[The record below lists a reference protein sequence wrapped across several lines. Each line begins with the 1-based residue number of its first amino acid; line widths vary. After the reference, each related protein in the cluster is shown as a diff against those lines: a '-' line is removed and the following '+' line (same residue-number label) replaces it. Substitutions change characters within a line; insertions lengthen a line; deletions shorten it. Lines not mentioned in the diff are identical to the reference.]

1 MGKRKTKLTSS
12 FFCGYN
18 SFMSKK
24 EKNKN
29 PNRKSPLIRVI
40 SIISILLAIALII
53 KVIKIDILPLNFEI
67 TILGAV
73 LLLTLILFI
82 FYNFTSH
89 SKIARVFGGFMII
102 VVTLSYGLG
111 YFYLYKTAGML
122 STISTSSSGSGTKL
136 GSLSDEMTNN
146 VSVIVMKSSNYSSL
160 KDLSGK
166 KIGTTSELDTKS
178 TEKCLT
184 DIKKSIDF
192 DQEDYPNYN
201 QEMTDLYDG
210 RIDGV
215 ILDES
220 SRGIVY
226 EQFLNIS
233 QVTKV
238 VHTTSYKAPREHAIV
253 DSKHPVDVTKD
264 PFTIYFSGND
274 SFGNIQETGRTD
286 FNMLVT
292 VNPKTHRILM
302 TSIPRDYYV
311 PVACAEDAADGCLD
325 GQKDKLTHTG
335 LYGVQT
341 TINTIEDFMDVDI
354 NYYVRVNFSS
364 LTNIVDAI
372 GGVDVTVGKGLAVD
386 QFYTDDTIGGVVE
399 GENHLDGQKALAY
412 ARERYAYED
421 GDLQRVKNQQQV
433 LKAIIKKV
441 KSPSM
446 LLKYASLI
454 DAIGS
459 AIETNMP
466 SSSITNFVKFQL
478 ASNSSWK
485 FESYPMV
492 GDTGMEFSPSLGD
505 TASVTYQD
513 RGSIETAHDKIE
525 AILNGENASSVKD
538 KAKQLDDSDGT
549 GDDDS
554 QAQTGTG
561 SYQDYTQSAETY
573 VPDDSQDSSYED
585 QTTYDDSSYNQGYDD
600 SYSDYGYG
608 EY

>member
-1 MGKRKTKLTSS
+1 
-12 FFCGYN
+12 
-18 SFMSKK
+18 MSKK

-146 VSVIVMKSSNYSSL
+146 VSVIVMKSLNYNSL

-166 KIGTTSELDTKS
+166 KIGTTSELDAKS

-274 SFGNIQETGRTD
+274 SFGDIQETSRTD
-286 FNMLVT
+286 SNMLVT

-311 PVACAEDAADGCLD
+311 PVACAEDAADGCPD

-433 LKAIIKKV
+433 LKGIIKKV

-538 KAKQLDDSDGT
+538 KAKQLDDSDVT

>member
-1 MGKRKTKLTSS
+1 
-12 FFCGYN
+12 
-18 SFMSKK
+18 MSKK

-146 VSVIVMKSSNYSSL
+146 VSVIVMKSSNYNSL

-166 KIGTTSELDTKS
+166 KIGTTSELDAKS

-274 SFGNIQETGRTD
+274 SFGDIQETGRTD
-286 FNMLVT
+286 SNMLVT

-311 PVACAEDAADGCLD
+311 PVACAEDAADGCPD

-538 KAKQLDDSDGT
+538 KAKQLDDSDVT

>member
-1 MGKRKTKLTSS
+1 
-12 FFCGYN
+12 
-18 SFMSKK
+18 MSKK

-82 FYNFTSH
+82 FYNFTSY

-146 VSVIVMKSSNYSSL
+146 VSVIVMKSSNYNSL

-166 KIGTTSELDTKS
+166 KIGTTSELDAKS

-274 SFGNIQETGRTD
+274 SFGDIQETGRTD
-286 FNMLVT
+286 SNMLVT

-311 PVACAEDAADGCLD
+311 PVACAEDAADGCPD

-505 TASVTYQD
+505 TVSVTYQD

-538 KAKQLDDSDGT
+538 KAKQLDDSDVT

-554 QAQTGTG
+554 QSQTGTG

>member
-1 MGKRKTKLTSS
+1 
-12 FFCGYN
+12 
-18 SFMSKK
+18 MSKK

-146 VSVIVMKSSNYSSL
+146 VSVIVMKSSNYNSL

-166 KIGTTSELDTKS
+166 KIGTTSELDAKS

-192 DQEDYPNYN
+192 DQEDYSNYN

-274 SFGNIQETGRTD
+274 SFGDIQETSRTD
-286 FNMLVT
+286 SNMLVT

-302 TSIPRDYYV
+302 TSIPRDYYG
-311 PVACAEDAADGCLD
+311 PVACAEDAADGCPD

-538 KAKQLDDSDGT
+538 KAKQLDDSDVT

>member
-1 MGKRKTKLTSS
+1 
-12 FFCGYN
+12 
-18 SFMSKK
+18 MSKK

-146 VSVIVMKSSNYSSL
+146 VSVIVMKSSNYNSL

-166 KIGTTSELDTKS
+166 KIGTTSELDAKS

-274 SFGNIQETGRTD
+274 SFGDIQETSRTD
-286 FNMLVT
+286 SNMLVT

-311 PVACAEDAADGCLD
+311 PVACAEDAADGCPD

-485 FESYPMV
+485 FESYPMA

-538 KAKQLDDSDGT
+538 KAKQLDDSDVT

>member
-1 MGKRKTKLTSS
+1 
-12 FFCGYN
+12 
-18 SFMSKK
+18 MSKK

-146 VSVIVMKSSNYSSL
+146 VSVIVMKSSNYNSL

-166 KIGTTSELDTKS
+166 KIGTTSELDAKS

-274 SFGNIQETGRTD
+274 SFGDIQETSRTD
-286 FNMLVT
+286 SNMLVT

-311 PVACAEDAADGCLD
+311 PVACAEDAADGCPD

-341 TINTIEDFMDVDI
+341 TINTIEDFMDADI

-538 KAKQLDDSDGT
+538 KAKQLDDSDVT

>member
-1 MGKRKTKLTSS
+1 
-12 FFCGYN
+12 
-18 SFMSKK
+18 MSKK

-146 VSVIVMKSSNYSSL
+146 VSVIVMKSSNYNSL

-166 KIGTTSELDTKS
+166 KIGTTSELDAKS

-274 SFGNIQETGRTD
+274 SFGDIQETSRTD
-286 FNMLVT
+286 SNMLVT

-311 PVACAEDAADGCLD
+311 PVACAEDAADGCPD

-354 NYYVRVNFSS
+354 NYCVRVNFSS

-485 FESYPMV
+485 FESYLMV

-538 KAKQLDDSDGT
+538 KAKQLDDSDVT

>member
-1 MGKRKTKLTSS
+1 
-12 FFCGYN
+12 
-18 SFMSKK
+18 MSKK

-178 TEKCLT
+178 TEKSLE
-184 DIKKSIDF
+184 DIKKTIDF
-192 DQEDYPNYN
+192 DQEDYPNYY

-210 RIDGV
+210 TIDAV
-215 ILDES
+215 VLDES
-220 SRGIVY
+220 SRGLVY
-226 EQFLNIS
+226 DIDQFQDIS

-238 VHTTSYKAPREHAIV
+238 VHTTSYKTPREHAIV

-274 SFGNIQETGRTD
+274 SFGDIQETGRTD
-286 FNMLVT
+286 SNMLVT
-292 VNPKTHRILM
+292 VNPKSHRILM

-311 PVACAEDAADGCLD
+311 PVACAEDAADGCPD

-341 TINTIEDFMDVDI
+341 TISTIEDFMDIDI

-372 GGVDVTVGKGLAVD
+372 GGVDVNVGQGLAVD
-386 QFYTDDTIGGVVE
+386 QFYTDGTVGGVVE

-421 GDLQRVKNQQQV
+421 GDMQRVKNQQQV

-446 LLKYASLI
+446 LLNYTSLI
-454 DAIGS
+454 DTIGS

-478 ASNSSWK
+478 ASNSDWK
-485 FESYPMV
+485 FESYPMI

-513 RGSIETAHDKIE
+513 RGSIETAHDKIT
-525 AILNGENASSVKD
+525 AIINGEKASSVKD
-538 KAKQLDDSDGT
+538 KAKQLDNSDGT

-585 QTTYDDSSYNQGYDD
+585 QTTYDDSSSNQGYDD

>member
-1 MGKRKTKLTSS
+1 
-12 FFCGYN
+12 
-18 SFMSKK
+18 MSKK

-146 VSVIVMKSSNYSSL
+146 VSVIVMKSSNYNSL

-166 KIGTTSELDTKS
+166 KIGTTSELDAKS

-274 SFGNIQETGRTD
+274 SFGDIQETSRTD
-286 FNMLVT
+286 SNMLVT

-311 PVACAEDAADGCLD
+311 PVACAEDAADGCPD

-538 KAKQLDDSDGT
+538 KAKQLDDSDVT

-561 SYQDYTQSAETY
+561 FYQDYTQSAETY

>member
-1 MGKRKTKLTSS
+1 
-12 FFCGYN
+12 
-18 SFMSKK
+18 MSKK

-146 VSVIVMKSSNYSSL
+146 VSVIVMKSSNYNSL

-166 KIGTTSELDTKS
+166 KIGTTSELDAKS

-274 SFGNIQETGRTD
+274 SFGDIQETSRTD
-286 FNMLVT
+286 SNMLVT

-311 PVACAEDAADGCLD
+311 PVACAEDAADGCPD

-505 TASVTYQD
+505 TASVSYQD

-538 KAKQLDDSDGT
+538 KAKQLDDSDVT

>member
-1 MGKRKTKLTSS
+1 
-12 FFCGYN
+12 
-18 SFMSKK
+18 MSKK

-178 TEKCLT
+178 TEKSLD
-184 DIKKSIDF
+184 DIKKTIDF
-192 DQEDYPNYN
+192 DQEDYPNYY

-210 RIDGV
+210 TIDAV
-215 ILDES
+215 VLDES
-220 SRGIVY
+220 SRGLVY
-226 EQFLNIS
+226 DIDQFQDIS

-238 VHTTSYKAPREHAIV
+238 VHTTSYKTPREHAIV

-274 SFGNIQETGRTD
+274 SFGNIQETG
-286 FNMLVT
+286 
-292 VNPKTHRILM
+292 
-302 TSIPRDYYV
+302 
-311 PVACAEDAADGCLD
+311 
-325 GQKDKLTHTG
+325 KLTHTG

-341 TINTIEDFMDVDI
+341 TISTIEDFMDIDI

-372 GGVDVTVGKGLAVD
+372 GGVDVNVGQGLAVD
-386 QFYTDDTIGGVVE
+386 QFYTDGTVGGVVE

-412 ARERYAYED
+412 ARERYSYED
-421 GDLQRVKNQQQV
+421 GDMQRVKNQQQV

-446 LLKYASLI
+446 LLNYTSLI

-478 ASNSSWK
+478 ASNSDWK
-485 FESYPMV
+485 FESYPMI

-538 KAKQLDDSDGT
+538 KAKQLDDSDVT

-585 QTTYDDSSYNQGYDD
+585 QTTYDDSSSNQGYDD

>member
-1 MGKRKTKLTSS
+1 
-12 FFCGYN
+12 
-18 SFMSKK
+18 MSKK

-146 VSVIVMKSSNYSSL
+146 VSVIVMKSSNYNSL

-166 KIGTTSELDTKS
+166 KIGTTSELDAKS

-220 SRGIVY
+220 SLGIVY

-274 SFGNIQETGRTD
+274 SFGDIQKTGRTD
-286 FNMLVT
+286 SNMLVT

-311 PVACAEDAADGCLD
+311 PVACAEDAADGCPD

-505 TASVTYQD
+505 TVSVTYQD

-538 KAKQLDDSDGT
+538 KAKQLDDSDVT

-554 QAQTGTG
+554 QSQTGTG

>member
-1 MGKRKTKLTSS
+1 
-12 FFCGYN
+12 
-18 SFMSKK
+18 MSKK

-166 KIGTTSELDTKS
+166 KIGTTSELDVKS

-274 SFGNIQETGRTD
+274 SFGDIQETSRTD
-286 FNMLVT
+286 SNMLVT

-505 TASVTYQD
+505 TVSVTYQD

-538 KAKQLDDSDGT
+538 KAKQLDDSDVT

-554 QAQTGTG
+554 QSQTGTG

>member
-1 MGKRKTKLTSS
+1 
-12 FFCGYN
+12 
-18 SFMSKK
+18 MSKK
-24 EKNKN
+24 EKYKN

-146 VSVIVMKSSNYSSL
+146 VSVIVMKSSNYNSL

-166 KIGTTSELDTKS
+166 KIGTTSELDAKS

-274 SFGNIQETGRTD
+274 SFGDIQETGRTD
-286 FNMLVT
+286 SNMLVT

-311 PVACAEDAADGCLD
+311 PVACAEDAADGCPD

-505 TASVTYQD
+505 TVSVTYQD

-538 KAKQLDDSDGT
+538 KAKQLDDSDVT

-554 QAQTGTG
+554 QSQTGTG

>member
-1 MGKRKTKLTSS
+1 
-12 FFCGYN
+12 
-18 SFMSKK
+18 MSKK

-73 LLLTLILFI
+73 LLFTLILFI

-146 VSVIVMKSSNYSSL
+146 VSVIVMKSSNYNSL

-166 KIGTTSELDTKS
+166 KIGTTSELDAKS

-274 SFGNIQETGRTD
+274 SFGDIQETSRTD
-286 FNMLVT
+286 SNMLVT

-302 TSIPRDYYV
+302 TSIPRDDYV
-311 PVACAEDAADGCLD
+311 PVACAEDAADGCPD

-525 AILNGENASSVKD
+525 AILNGENAASVKD
-538 KAKQLDDSDGT
+538 KAKQLDDSDVT

>member
-1 MGKRKTKLTSS
+1 
-12 FFCGYN
+12 
-18 SFMSKK
+18 MSKK

-146 VSVIVMKSSNYSSL
+146 VSVIVMKSSNYNSL

-166 KIGTTSELDTKS
+166 KIGTTSELDAKS

-274 SFGNIQETGRTD
+274 SFGDIQETSRTD
-286 FNMLVT
+286 SNMLVT

-311 PVACAEDAADGCLD
+311 PVACAEDAADGCPD

-433 LKAIIKKV
+433 LKGIIKKV

-492 GDTGMEFSPSLGD
+492 GDTGMESSPSLGD

-538 KAKQLDDSDGT
+538 KAKQLDDSDVT

>member
-1 MGKRKTKLTSS
+1 
-12 FFCGYN
+12 
-18 SFMSKK
+18 MSKK

-29 PNRKSPLIRVI
+29 RNRKSPLIRVI

-146 VSVIVMKSSNYSSL
+146 VSVIVMKSSNYNSL

-166 KIGTTSELDTKS
+166 KIGTTSELDAKS

-274 SFGNIQETGRTD
+274 SFGDIQETSRTD
-286 FNMLVT
+286 SNMLVT

-311 PVACAEDAADGCLD
+311 PVACAEDAADGCPD

-538 KAKQLDDSDGT
+538 KAKQLDDSDVT

>member
-1 MGKRKTKLTSS
+1 
-12 FFCGYN
+12 
-18 SFMSKK
+18 MSKK

-146 VSVIVMKSSNYSSL
+146 VSVIVMKSSNYNSL

-166 KIGTTSELDTKS
+166 KIGTTSELDAKS

-274 SFGNIQETGRTD
+274 SFGDIQETSRTD
-286 FNMLVT
+286 SNMLVT

-311 PVACAEDAADGCLD
+311 PVACAEDAADGCPD

-433 LKAIIKKV
+433 LKGIIKKV

-505 TASVTYQD
+505 TVSVTYQD

-538 KAKQLDDSDGT
+538 KAKQLDDSDVT

>member
-1 MGKRKTKLTSS
+1 
-12 FFCGYN
+12 
-18 SFMSKK
+18 MSKK
-24 EKNKN
+24 KKNKN

-146 VSVIVMKSSNYSSL
+146 VSVIVMKSSNYNSL

-166 KIGTTSELDTKS
+166 KIGTTSELDAKS

-274 SFGNIQETGRTD
+274 SFGDIQETSRTD
-286 FNMLVT
+286 SNMLVT

-311 PVACAEDAADGCLD
+311 PVACAEDAADGCPD

-505 TASVTYQD
+505 TVSVTYQD

-538 KAKQLDDSDGT
+538 KAKQLDDSDVT

-554 QAQTGTG
+554 QSQTGTG

>member
-1 MGKRKTKLTSS
+1 
-12 FFCGYN
+12 
-18 SFMSKK
+18 MSKK

-111 YFYLYKTAGML
+111 YFYLYKTAGMI

-166 KIGTTSELDTKS
+166 KIGTTSELDTKN
-178 TEKCLT
+178 TEKSLE
-184 DIKKSIDF
+184 DIKKTIDF
-192 DQEDYPNYN
+192 DQEDYPNYY

-210 RIDGV
+210 TIDAV
-215 ILDES
+215 VLDES
-220 SRGIVY
+220 SRGLVY
-226 EQFLNIS
+226 DIDQFQDIS

-238 VHTTSYKAPREHAIV
+238 VHTTSYKTPREHAIV

-274 SFGNIQETGRTD
+274 AFGNIQETGRTD
-286 FNMLVT
+286 SNMLVT
-292 VNPKTHRILM
+292 VNPKSHRILM

-311 PVACAEDAADGCLD
+311 PVACAEDAADGCPD

-341 TINTIEDFMDVDI
+341 TISTIEDFMDIDI

-372 GGVDVTVGKGLAVD
+372 GGVDVNVGQGLAVD
-386 QFYTDDTIGGVVE
+386 QFYTDGTVGGVVE

-421 GDLQRVKNQQQV
+421 GDMQRVKNQEQV

-446 LLKYASLI
+446 LLNYTSLI

-478 ASNSSWK
+478 ASNSDWK
-485 FESYPMV
+485 FESYPMI

-513 RGSIETAHDKIE
+513 KGCIQTAHDKIT
-525 AILNGENASSVKD
+525 AIINGEKVSSVKD
-538 KAKQLDDSDGT
+538 KAKQLDNSDGT

-585 QTTYDDSSYNQGYDD
+585 QTTYDDSSSNQGYDD

>member
-1 MGKRKTKLTSS
+1 
-12 FFCGYN
+12 
-18 SFMSKK
+18 MSKK

-146 VSVIVMKSSNYSSL
+146 VSVIVMKSSNYNSL

-166 KIGTTSELDTKS
+166 KIGTTSELDAKS

-274 SFGNIQETGRTD
+274 SFGDIQETSRTD
-286 FNMLVT
+286 SNMLVT

-311 PVACAEDAADGCLD
+311 PVACAEDAADGCPD

-466 SSSITNFVKFQL
+466 SSSITYFVKFQL

-585 QTTYDDSSYNQGYDD
+585 QTTYDDSSYNQGSDD

>member
-1 MGKRKTKLTSS
+1 
-12 FFCGYN
+12 
-18 SFMSKK
+18 MSKK

-122 STISTSSSGSGTKL
+122 STISTSSSGSGSKL

-178 TEKCLT
+178 TEKSLE
-184 DIKKSIDF
+184 DIKKTIDF
-192 DQEDYPNYN
+192 DQEDYPNYY

-210 RIDGV
+210 TIDAV
-215 ILDES
+215 VLDES
-220 SRGIVY
+220 SRGLVY
-226 EQFLNIS
+226 DIDQFQDIS

-238 VHTTSYKAPREHAIV
+238 VHTTSYKTPREHAIV

-274 SFGNIQETGRTD
+274 AFGNIQETGRTD
-286 FNMLVT
+286 SNMLVT
-292 VNPKTHRILM
+292 VNPKSHRILM

-311 PVACAEDAADGCLD
+311 PVACAEDAADGCPD

-341 TINTIEDFMDVDI
+341 TISTIEDFMDIDI

-372 GGVDVTVGKGLAVD
+372 GGVDVNVGQGLAVD
-386 QFYTDDTIGGVVE
+386 QFYTDGTVGGVVE

-421 GDLQRVKNQQQV
+421 GDMQRVKNQEQV

-446 LLKYASLI
+446 LLNYTSLI

-478 ASNSSWK
+478 ASNSDWK
-485 FESYPMV
+485 FESYPMI

-513 RGSIETAHDKIE
+513 KGCIQTAHDKII
-525 AILNGENASSVKD
+525 AIINGEKASSVKD
-538 KAKQLDDSDGT
+538 KAKQLDNSDGT

-585 QTTYDDSSYNQGYDD
+585 QTTYDDSSSNQGYDD
-600 SYSDYGYG
+600 SYSDYDYG

>member
-1 MGKRKTKLTSS
+1 
-12 FFCGYN
+12 
-18 SFMSKK
+18 MSKK
-24 EKNKN
+24 KKNKN

-146 VSVIVMKSSNYSSL
+146 VSVIVMKSSNYNSL

-166 KIGTTSELDTKS
+166 KIGTTSKLDAKS

-274 SFGNIQETGRTD
+274 SFGDIQETSRTD
-286 FNMLVT
+286 SNMLVT

-421 GDLQRVKNQQQV
+421 GDLQRVKNQQHV
-433 LKAIIKKV
+433 LKPIIKKV

-549 GDDDS
+549 GDDDN

>member
-1 MGKRKTKLTSS
+1 
-12 FFCGYN
+12 
-18 SFMSKK
+18 MSKK
-24 EKNKN
+24 KKNKN

-146 VSVIVMKSSNYSSL
+146 VSVIVMKSSNYNSL

-166 KIGTTSELDTKS
+166 KIGTTSKLDAKS

-220 SRGIVY
+220 SRGIEY

-274 SFGNIQETGRTD
+274 SFGDIQETSRTD
-286 FNMLVT
+286 SNMLVT

-549 GDDDS
+549 GDDDN

>member
-1 MGKRKTKLTSS
+1 
-12 FFCGYN
+12 
-18 SFMSKK
+18 MSKK
-24 EKNKN
+24 KKNKN

-146 VSVIVMKSSNYSSL
+146 VSVIVMKSSNYNSL

-166 KIGTTSELDTKS
+166 KIGTTSELDAKS

-274 SFGNIQETGRTD
+274 SFGDIQETGRTD
-286 FNMLVT
+286 SNMLVT

-311 PVACAEDAADGCLD
+311 PVACAEDAADGCPD

-505 TASVTYQD
+505 TVSVTYQD

-538 KAKQLDDSDGT
+538 KAKQLDDSDVT

>member
-1 MGKRKTKLTSS
+1 
-12 FFCGYN
+12 
-18 SFMSKK
+18 MSKK

-146 VSVIVMKSSNYSSL
+146 VSVIVMKSSNYNSL

-166 KIGTTSELDTKS
+166 KIGTTSELDAKS

-274 SFGNIQETGRTD
+274 SFGDIQETSRTD
-286 FNMLVT
+286 SNMLVT

-311 PVACAEDAADGCLD
+311 PVACAEDAADGCPD

-341 TINTIEDFMDVDI
+341 TINIIEDFMDVDI

-538 KAKQLDDSDGT
+538 KAKQLDDSDVT

>member
-1 MGKRKTKLTSS
+1 
-12 FFCGYN
+12 
-18 SFMSKK
+18 MSKK

-146 VSVIVMKSSNYSSL
+146 VSVIVMKSSNYNSL

-166 KIGTTSELDTKS
+166 KIGTTSELDAKS

-238 VHTTSYKAPREHAIV
+238 VHTTSYKAPREHAFV

-274 SFGNIQETGRTD
+274 SFGDIQETGRTD
-286 FNMLVT
+286 SNMLVT

-311 PVACAEDAADGCLD
+311 PVACAEDAADGCPD

-505 TASVTYQD
+505 TVSVTYQD

-538 KAKQLDDSDGT
+538 KAKQLDDSDVT

-554 QAQTGTG
+554 QSQTGTG

>member
-1 MGKRKTKLTSS
+1 
-12 FFCGYN
+12 
-18 SFMSKK
+18 MSKK

-89 SKIARVFGGFMII
+89 SKIARVFGGFMIV

-146 VSVIVMKSSNYSSL
+146 VSVIVMKSSNYNSL

-166 KIGTTSELDTKS
+166 KIGTTSELDAKS

-274 SFGNIQETGRTD
+274 SFGDIQETGRTD
-286 FNMLVT
+286 SNMLVT

-311 PVACAEDAADGCLD
+311 PVACAEDAADGCPD

-505 TASVTYQD
+505 TVSVTYQD

-538 KAKQLDDSDGT
+538 KAKQLDDSDVT

-554 QAQTGTG
+554 QSQTGTG
-561 SYQDYTQSAETY
+561 SFQDYTQSAETY

>member
-1 MGKRKTKLTSS
+1 
-12 FFCGYN
+12 
-18 SFMSKK
+18 MSKK

-40 SIISILLAIALII
+40 SIISILLSIALII

-146 VSVIVMKSSNYSSL
+146 VSVIVMKSSNYNSL

-166 KIGTTSELDTKS
+166 KIGTTSELDAKS

-274 SFGNIQETGRTD
+274 SFGDIQETSRTD
-286 FNMLVT
+286 SNMLVT

-311 PVACAEDAADGCLD
+311 PVACAEDAADGCPD

-505 TASVTYQD
+505 IASVTYQD

-538 KAKQLDDSDGT
+538 KAKQLDDSDVT

>member
-1 MGKRKTKLTSS
+1 
-12 FFCGYN
+12 
-18 SFMSKK
+18 MSKK

-146 VSVIVMKSSNYSSL
+146 VSVIVMKSSNYNSL

-166 KIGTTSELDTKS
+166 KIGTTSKLDAKS

-274 SFGNIQETGRTD
+274 SFGDIQETSRTD
-286 FNMLVT
+286 SNMLVT

-311 PVACAEDAADGCLD
+311 PVACAEDAADGCPD

-459 AIETNMP
+459 AIETNMT

-538 KAKQLDDSDGT
+538 KAKQLDDSDVT

>member
-1 MGKRKTKLTSS
+1 
-12 FFCGYN
+12 
-18 SFMSKK
+18 MSKK

-146 VSVIVMKSSNYSSL
+146 VSVIVMKSSNYNYL

-166 KIGTTSELDTKS
+166 KIGTTSELDAKS

-274 SFGNIQETGRTD
+274 SFGDIQETSRTD
-286 FNMLVT
+286 SNMLVT

-311 PVACAEDAADGCLD
+311 PVACAEDAADGCPD

-433 LKAIIKKV
+433 LKGIIKKV

-485 FESYPMV
+485 FESYHMV

-538 KAKQLDDSDGT
+538 KAKQLDDSDVT

>member
-1 MGKRKTKLTSS
+1 
-12 FFCGYN
+12 
-18 SFMSKK
+18 MSKK

-146 VSVIVMKSSNYSSL
+146 VSVIVMKSSNYNSL

-166 KIGTTSELDTKS
+166 KIGTTSELDAKS

-274 SFGNIQETGRTD
+274 SFGDIQKTGRTD
-286 FNMLVT
+286 SNMLVT

-311 PVACAEDAADGCLD
+311 PVACAEDAADGCPD

-505 TASVTYQD
+505 TVSVTYQD

-538 KAKQLDDSDGT
+538 KAKQLDDSDVT

-554 QAQTGTG
+554 QSQTGTG

>member
-1 MGKRKTKLTSS
+1 
-12 FFCGYN
+12 
-18 SFMSKK
+18 MSKK

-146 VSVIVMKSSNYSSL
+146 VSVIVMKSSNYNSL

-166 KIGTTSELDTKS
+166 KIGTTSELDAKS

-274 SFGNIQETGRTD
+274 SFGDIQETSRTD
-286 FNMLVT
+286 SNMLVT

-311 PVACAEDAADGCLD
+311 PVACAEDAADGCPD

-505 TASVTYQD
+505 IASVTYQD

-538 KAKQLDDSDGT
+538 KAKQLDDSDVT

>member
-1 MGKRKTKLTSS
+1 
-12 FFCGYN
+12 
-18 SFMSKK
+18 MSKK

-146 VSVIVMKSSNYSSL
+146 VSVIVMKSSNYNSL

-166 KIGTTSELDTKS
+166 KIGTTSELDAKS

-274 SFGNIQETGRTD
+274 SFGDIQKTGRTD
-286 FNMLVT
+286 SNMLVT

-311 PVACAEDAADGCLD
+311 PVACAEDAADVCPD

-505 TASVTYQD
+505 TVSVTYQD

-538 KAKQLDDSDGT
+538 KAKQLDDSDVT

-554 QAQTGTG
+554 QSQTGTG

>member
-1 MGKRKTKLTSS
+1 
-12 FFCGYN
+12 
-18 SFMSKK
+18 MSKK
-24 EKNKN
+24 KKNKN

-146 VSVIVMKSSNYSSL
+146 VSVIVMKSSNYNSL

-166 KIGTTSELDTKS
+166 KIGTTSKLDAKS

-274 SFGNIQETGRTD
+274 SFGDIQETSRTD
-286 FNMLVT
+286 SNMLVT

-311 PVACAEDAADGCLD
+311 PVACAEDAADGCPD

-492 GDTGMEFSPSLGD
+492 GDTGMEFSPCLGD

-538 KAKQLDDSDGT
+538 KAKQLDDSDVT

>member
-1 MGKRKTKLTSS
+1 
-12 FFCGYN
+12 
-18 SFMSKK
+18 MSKK

-146 VSVIVMKSSNYSSL
+146 VSVIVMKSSNYNSL

-166 KIGTTSELDTKS
+166 KIGTTSELDAKS

-274 SFGNIQETGRTD
+274 SFGDIQETSRTD
-286 FNMLVT
+286 SNMLVT

-311 PVACAEDAADGCLD
+311 PVACAEDAADGCPD

-538 KAKQLDDSDGT
+538 KAKQLDDSDVT

-573 VPDDSQDSSYED
+573 VPDDFQDSSYED

>member
-1 MGKRKTKLTSS
+1 
-12 FFCGYN
+12 
-18 SFMSKK
+18 MSKK

-146 VSVIVMKSSNYSSL
+146 VSVIVMKSSNYNSL

-166 KIGTTSELDTKS
+166 KIGTTSELDAKS

-274 SFGNIQETGRTD
+274 SFGDIQETSRTD
-286 FNMLVT
+286 SNMLVT

-311 PVACAEDAADGCLD
+311 PVACAEDAADGCPD

-505 TASVTYQD
+505 TASATYQD

-538 KAKQLDDSDGT
+538 KAKQLDDSDVT